1 MVYSQ
6 DAVNYATL
14 FIYKTLPK
22 IHGEPTYE
30 SIKVIKDKLQ
40 ANATKITSDLGGGA
54 HGHLGLILT
63 PTEYATIP
71 AIPYVHLGHPG
82 ALTIPAGTTNHVASI
97 LQEQHKKVTALFHK
111 QFC

>member
-1 MVYSQ
+1 MVCSQ
-6 DAVNYATL
+6 DSVDYATL
-14 FIYKTLPK
+14 FPYETIPK
-22 IHGEPTYE
+22 IHCEPTYE
-30 SIKVIKDKLQ
+30 SIKMLKDKLR
-40 ANATKITSDLGGGA
+40 ANTTKINNDLGGGA